1 MNQQKLKA
9 SSLTGQLLIAMPNM
23 ADARF
28 VHTVIYMC
36 SHNETGAMGIVIN
49 RLYGAID
56 MKNLLE
62 QLNIPLTEATPEKQI
77 HYGGPVETGRGF
89 ILHTDDFFQETS
101 MRVDGDVAMTATIEI
116 LKAIAEGRG
125 PSRCLISLGY
135 AGWAPGQI
143 ETEIQTGTWLT
154 APADDELLFDT
165 NLDDKW
171 ERAIAKLGITPGL
184 LSSETGHA

>member
-1 MNQQKLKA
+1 MSQNIKA
-9 SSLTGQLLIAMPNM
+9 SSLTGQFLVAMPNM

-28 VHTVIYMC
+28 VHTVIYIC
-36 SHNETGAMGIVIN
+36 SHNETGAMGIIIN

-62 QLNIPLTEATPEKQI
+62 QLNIPFTDATPDKNI

-89 ILHTDDFFQETS
+89 VLHTDDFFQDTS
-101 MRVDGDVAMTATIEI
+101 MRVEGDVTLTATLEI
-116 LKAIAEGRG
+116 LRAIAEGRG
-125 PSRCLISLGY
+125 PSRSLISLGY
-135 AGWAPGQI
+135 AGWAPGQL
-143 ETEIQTGTWLT
+143 ESEIQQGTWLNV
-154 APADDELLFDT
+154 PADDELLFDT
-165 NLDDKW
+165 NIDDKW